1 MKDQKTPKHDPA
13 PENDQEAVSQSPSPI
28 CCASLDSQRLDWLQS
43 NEKTIWRCSHEAGR
57 RTTMT
62 DGTIERV
69 SVFDGWTVD
78 DLEDARPTI
87 REAID
92 YAISLH
98 NKDISDT

>member
-1 MKDQKTPKHDPA
+1 M
-13 PENDQEAVSQSPSPI
+13 
-28 CCASLDSQRLDWLQS
+28 
-43 NEKTIWRCSHEAGR
+43 GR

-98 NKDISDT
+98 NKDISTTSPSNEDEFFICLNRLILLLMFISIRIPYDENRPVLSGMITGAGLLCLVLFFFG

>member
-1 MKDQKTPKHDPA
+1 
-13 PENDQEAVSQSPSPI
+13 
-28 CCASLDSQRLDWLQS
+28 
-43 NEKTIWRCSHEAGR
+43 
-57 RTTMT
+57 MT

-87 REAID
+87 LEAID

-98 NKDISDT
+98 NKDISTTSKRFLHRARHGQYSRAKYHLIKRNFIIATG

>member
-1 MKDQKTPKHDPA
+1 M
-13 PENDQEAVSQSPSPI
+13 PENTDKSKTDQTPSSQSTSPI
-28 CCASLDSQRLDWLQS
+28 CCASLDSQRLDWLQA
-43 NEKTIWRCSHEAGR
+43 NEKTIWRCSHEVGR

-98 NKDISDT
+98 NR